1 MLHRRSALFA
11 GVAFV
16 GSISPFLAQ
25 TRSGSSPS
33 GQMRQAEAQHIKDT
47 MKVRSVA
54 LATSR
59 LALEKAQNAKVKQ
72 FAQFEVAEQQT
83 ISDVLSAIESDG
95 KSAARTGQDAGDGR
109 SQPQLDQAGQQMLKR
124 LQEAKAG
131 MEFDREYVSAQ
142 IDGHQQLMK
151 IQESYINS
159 GKNVLNLS
167 IAKLARGQIKEH
179 LTLLNDINAQNKRG

>member
-11 GVAFV
+11 GAAFV
-16 GSISPFLAQ
+16 GSISPLFAQ
-25 TRSGSSPS
+25 TRAGSTPS
-33 GQMRQAEAQHIKDT
+33 GQIGQAEAQHIKDT
-47 MKVRSVA
+47 MKVGSIA

-59 LALEKAQNAKVKQ
+59 LALEKAPNAKVKQ

-95 KSAARTGQDAGDGR
+95 KAAATTGQDAGDGR

-131 MEFDREYVSAQ
+131 TEFDREYVSAQ